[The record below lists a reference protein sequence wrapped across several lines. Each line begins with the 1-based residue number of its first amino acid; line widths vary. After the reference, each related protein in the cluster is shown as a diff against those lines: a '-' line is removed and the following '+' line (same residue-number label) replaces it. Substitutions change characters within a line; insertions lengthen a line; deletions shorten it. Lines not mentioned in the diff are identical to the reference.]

1 LGQLQ
6 RIDPTEVLS
15 HSEIEKGAVTQKLVL
30 STGNSSDKI
39 EFSYSWVCNNKLIEV
54 KKMSKDTK
62 NTTVKA
68 IAKAEVPVKTVKPIK
83 PVIAKRVPGK
93 QVPAKSIPAVHV
105 LTTFEDLI
113 DNFRNNF
120 IESIAYPWN
129 WISLEPVVPAIPV
142 REATVDLVDEGN
154 RFVVHVELPGVS
166 KDKIDVTLTKDS
178 IEISAET
185 DVEKKEKE
193 RNFDFVVRERVY
205 THVYKQLSFPEE
217 VIPEKAESTFKDG
230 LLEVCIPK
238 KTTAP
243 TPKKHKVTV
252 K

>member
-1 LGQLQ
+1 
-6 RIDPTEVLS
+6 
-15 HSEIEKGAVTQKLVL
+15 
-30 STGNSSDKI
+30 
-39 EFSYSWVCNNKLIEV
+39 
-54 KKMSKDTK
+54 MSKDTK

-83 PVIAKRVPGK
+83 SVLAKH
-93 QVPAKSIPAVHV
+93 VPAKRIPAKNIPAVHV
-105 LTTFEDLI
+105 LTTFEDLM

-129 WISLEPVVPAIPV
+129 WLSLEPVVPVIPV

-154 RFVVHVELPGVS
+154 RYVVHAELPGVA
-166 KDKIDVTLTKDS
+166 KDKIDVMLTKDG

-185 DVEKKEKE
+185 DVIKEEKE

-217 VIPEKAESTFKDG
+217 VVPDKAESTYKDG
-230 LLEVCIPK
+230 LLEVYVPK
-238 KTTAP
+238 KTIAP
-243 TPKKHKVTV
+243 TPKKHKVVV